1 MRELLERLTA
11 SKPLVLVLDDI
22 HWADSAS
29 VELLAALLRRP
40 PDAAVLIALAVRP
53 RQMPERL
60 SSALERAHRMG
71 ILDRLELGA
80 LTPVEAREFLGDA
93 IEDAASIDLYE
104 ESGGNPFY
112 LEQLARSLDRDPEDT
127 SDTPEPCW
135 QVSTSHLPSL
145 LHWLRSSL
153 CSDDARRVLEG
164 AAVAGDP
171 FEPELAAAAAPTPE
185 GLALEAL
192 DELLRLDLIRQ
203 TDVPRRF
210 RFRHPLVRR
219 AVYESTPGGWRL
231 GAHERCA
238 PHSWLSVRPLPTA
251 PTTSSV
257 LRGRATQ
264 LPSRLCGRPA
274 RRPHNARPQVPQSG
288 LETR

>member
-1 MRELLERLTA
+1 MFPHERYRTPRAVRELLERLTA

-29 VELLAALLRRP
+29 VELLAALPSRP

-60 SSALERAHRMG
+60 SSALERAHRLG

-112 LEQLARSLDRDPEDT
+112 LEQLARSLDRVPED
-127 SDTPEPCW
+127 SATPEP
-135 QVSTSHLPSL
+135 SL
-145 LHWLRSSL
+145 AGLDVPPAVASALAEEL
-153 CSDDARRVLEG
+153 ALLSDDARRVLEG

-171 FEPELAAAAAPTPE
+171 FEPELAAPPHPP
-185 GLALEAL
+185 
-192 DELLRLDLIRQ
+192 
-203 TDVPRRF
+203 PR
-210 RFRHPLVRR
+210 
-219 AVYESTPGGWRL
+219 A
-231 GAHERCA
+231 
-238 PHSWLSVRPLPTA
+238 
-251 PTTSSV
+251 
-257 LRGRATQ
+257 
-264 LPSRLCGRPA
+264 
-274 RRPHNARPQVPQSG
+274 
-288 LETR
+288 